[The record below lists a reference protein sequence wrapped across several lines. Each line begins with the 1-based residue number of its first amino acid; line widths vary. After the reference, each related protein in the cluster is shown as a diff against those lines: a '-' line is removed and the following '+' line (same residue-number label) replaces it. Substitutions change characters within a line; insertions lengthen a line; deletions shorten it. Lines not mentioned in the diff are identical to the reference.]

1 MTPQSKQAR
10 IIIICAE
17 SEAAAESVENSKE
30 ISTNPV
36 ATWIGNN

>member
-10 IIIICAE
+10 IIINCAE
-17 SEAAAESVENSKE
+17 SEAAAESVEKE
-30 ISTNPV
+30 ISTNPL